1 MFIHPVTQQLLTEFL
16 GCGTKLVKNADKT
29 PCISGREMTE
39 VKISGVNSPAY
50 QNVTGAKKTQGR
62 RLECHGHLH

>member
-29 PCISGREMTE
+29 PCISGREMTGKNQWSE
-39 VKISGVNSPAY
+39 LSSISERDWG
-50 QNVTGAKKTQGR
+50 
-62 RLECHGHLH
+62 